1 MRVIILGANGMLGSM
16 LEFVG
21 STQTTNEIVP
31 IKRGTFDVLQQSP
44 SSLVDFMK
52 EPCCI
57 VNCIGAI
64 PQRSYCESD
73 MIALNTTFPLE
84 LAELCNKMNVP
95 LIHVSTNCVFS
106 GEESNCIE
114 SDSLTATDTYGKSKA
129 NGEPSTCVVLRCSII
144 GPESSGTA
152 AGLLE
157 WFLHSTDE
165 VLGYT
170 DHYWNGLTTLEL
182 AKCIYEIIDKQLFTP
197 RMEHLFSSNTLSKYD
212 MLLEMNRYF
221 NKNST
226 IQPISK
232 GLKYYTLHS
241 SIRHTPQKTIQEQL
255 CELVSIMDTYREY
268 MLKDV
273 FLISSVIQTGS
284 NVWSYT
290 NVRSVFTP
298 QERFEQTLR
307 TISSIRALKDD
318 SRIIVC
324 EGSPLDESMEQILR
338 EKSDI
343 YLNCYHD
350 AEIQEACIHTNKKGY
365 GELLQTKYALHYL
378 DTHAVNYKR
387 MFKISGRYWL
397 TPAFDKTRFSTTDY
411 AFNEILPN
419 STCHPTVLYSVP
431 YCLKS
436 HFHHVINECNEIY
449 RREPIGLEVILP
461 PRCLPKQP
469 VHGVGVAGYVAVD
482 GTLYSTP

>member
-157 WFLHSTDE
+157 WFLHSTDA
-165 VLGYT
+165 VLG
-170 DHYWNGLTTLEL
+170 
-182 AKCIYEIIDKQLFTP
+182 
-197 RMEHLFSSNTLSKYD
+197 
-212 MLLEMNRYF
+212 
-221 NKNST
+221 
-226 IQPISK
+226 
-232 GLKYYTLHS
+232 
-241 SIRHTPQKTIQEQL
+241 
-255 CELVSIMDTYREY
+255 
-268 MLKDV
+268 
-273 FLISSVIQTGS
+273 
-284 NVWSYT
+284 
-290 NVRSVFTP
+290 
-298 QERFEQTLR
+298 
-307 TISSIRALKDD
+307 
-318 SRIIVC
+318 
-324 EGSPLDESMEQILR
+324 
-338 EKSDI
+338 
-343 YLNCYHD
+343 
-350 AEIQEACIHTNKKGY
+350 
-365 GELLQTKYALHYL
+365 
-378 DTHAVNYKR
+378 
-387 MFKISGRYWL
+387 
-397 TPAFDKTRFSTTDY
+397 
-411 AFNEILPN
+411 
-419 STCHPTVLYSVP
+419 
-431 YCLKS
+431 
-436 HFHHVINECNEIY
+436 
-449 RREPIGLEVILP
+449 
-461 PRCLPKQP
+461 
-469 VHGVGVAGYVAVD
+469 
-482 GTLYSTP
+482 